1 MDIVFVNKL
10 QIDTVIGV
18 YEWEKSI
25 KQTLVIDLQLATDI
39 RTAAAGDDLAHTID
53 YAVVCEK
60 VQQLVQ
66 AKPLELIETVA
77 ENIANLLLTEFPAK
91 AVLVRVGKPSAVK
104 AAATVGVEIRRGQW

>member
-1 MDIVFVNKL
+1 MDIVFVNQL

-25 KQTLVIDLQLATDI
+25 KQTLVIDLQMATDI
-39 RTAAAGDDLAHTID
+39 RAAAAGDDLAFTID

-77 ENIANLLLTEFPAK
+77 ENIAALLLREFPTR
-91 AVLVRVGKPSAVK
+91 AVMVRVGKPAAVK

>member
-1 MDIVFVNKL
+1 MDIVFVNQL

-25 KQTLVIDLQLATDI
+25 RQTLVIDLQMLTDI
-39 RTAAAGDDLAHTID
+39 RAAAAGDDLTLTID

-77 ENIANLLLTEFPAK
+77 ENIATLILSDFPAK
-91 AVLVRVGKPSAVK
+91 AVMVRVGKPAAVK
-104 AAATVGVEIRRGQW
+104 AAATVGVEIRRGHW

>member
-1 MDIVFVNKL
+1 MDIVFVNQL

-25 KQTLVIDLQLATDI
+25 KQTLVIDLQMATDI
-39 RTAAAGDDLAHTID
+39 RAAAAGDDLAFTID

-77 ENIANLLLTEFPAK
+77 ENIAALLLREFPTK
-91 AVLVRVGKPSAVK
+91 AVMVRVGKPAAVK